1 MRVKIKPAEG
11 KITFRLWFPTSA
23 LKSKF
28 VTKIMV
34 KYCKG
39 VNIDFSKLMP
49 LLYKSLKSHIKHN
62 GHFVLI
68 DVVSSDGDKVVVRV

>member
-1 MRVKIKPAEG
+1 
-11 KITFRLWFPTSA
+11 
-23 LKSKF
+23 
-28 VTKIMV
+28 MV

-68 DVVSSDGDKVVVRV
+68 DVVSSDGDKVYIKV